1 MKTSILLPTISLTL
15 GFALA
20 CSGGSAP
27 APEAPAASQPAAAT
41 HIGVPECDE
50 YVRKMEACLGSM
62 DPAMKTQFEAA
73 YNATHAAWI
82 LTASSP
88 TGAESLKPGC
98 IAALANMPPTCP
110 GAAPAAAPTALPV
123 PAAAGI
129 EAPAAPAEAT
139 PAEAPAPVAP
149 HRPLRNRQPSLK
161 DIRRPNH

>member
-1 MKTSILLPTISLTL
+1 MKTSLLLPTLSVTL

-27 APEAPAASQPAAAT
+27 EAAPTAPPAAAT

-62 DPAMKTQFEAA
+62 DPAMKSQFEAA

-98 IAALANMPPTCP
+98 IAALANLPPTCP
-110 GAAPAAAPTALPV
+110 GAAPAALPAPAIQGV
-123 PAAAGI
+123 
-129 EAPAAPAEAT
+129 EAPAAADAPA
-139 PAEAPAPVAP
+139 PAEAPSVAP
-149 HRPLRNRQPSLK
+149 IAPRRPLRNRQPSLK
-161 DIRRPNH
+161 DMRRPNH